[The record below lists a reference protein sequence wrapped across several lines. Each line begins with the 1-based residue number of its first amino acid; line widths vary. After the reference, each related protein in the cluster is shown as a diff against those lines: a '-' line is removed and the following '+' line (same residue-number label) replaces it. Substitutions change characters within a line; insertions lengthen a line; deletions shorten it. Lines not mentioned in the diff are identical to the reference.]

1 MNILT
6 GVVFCV
12 LVISL
17 ICTAAPSNSE
27 KETDTYAGI
36 AAVSLIFM
44 ILIVGHWIAVLLG
57 RL

>member
-1 MNILT
+1 MHIVT
-6 GVVFCV
+6 GFWFCM

-27 KETDTYAGI
+27 KEADTYASI
-36 AAVSLIFM
+36 AAVSLIVM